1 MWMPLDIS
9 GIIKEFSRPVTKIIK
24 KHEVF
29 SGEEASTVI
38 MNEAI
43 KWKIKVLS
51 RTIHEANLRVVFSRN
66 AHDRRPYILFISKKI
81 TLVRNKNSFFEVIIV
96 TFDEDDIK
104 KFRET
109 YFLHGFYMISL
120 LTRFNVEINS
130 NPY

>member
-1 MWMPLDIS
+1 MPLDIS
-9 GIIKEFSRPVTKIIK
+9 GIIHEFARPVTKIIK

-29 SGEEASTVI
+29 SGEDDSTVI

-43 KWKIKVLS
+43 KWEIKIVS
-51 RTIHEANLRVVFSRN
+51 RTIHEANLRVKFSRN
-66 AHDRRPYILFISKKI
+66 AKDRRPYFLFVSKRI
-81 TLVRNKNSFFEVIIV
+81 TLVRNKSAYEKIIV

-120 LTRFNVEINS
+120 LTRLNLEINS
-130 NPY
+130 NPS